1 MTRKGVPVWKMPD
14 NVYRA
19 NIGRIR
25 CQFSSHVRIDI
36 ERTVNEKGEKIVEI
50 WSMYPEIVRNSIE
63 KVLGRR

>member
-1 MTRKGVPVWKMPD
+1 
-14 NVYRA
+14 
-19 NIGRIR
+19 
-25 CQFSSHVRIDI
+25 VRIDI